1 VIGLVDHGA
10 GNLASVANALDRLE
24 VAWRPVQDAGD
35 LEGVAAAIL
44 PGVGAAGAAMAS
56 LRAAGLDDGLRRF
69 CASGRPYL
77 GICVGLQLLFE
88 RSAEDGAAGLGILAG
103 EVVRI
108 PTAAKLPHVGW
119 NTIELVGGGEW
130 LRPFDGAAFYFTH
143 SYVVAP
149 TDPAVVA
156 AVTDHGTQFVS
167 AVEQGSIFGVQ
178 FHPERSGPRGL
189 ELLAAFCRLAG
200 PVAVA
205 RAH

>member
-1 VIGLVDHGA
+1 MIGLVDHGA
-10 GNLASVANALDRLE
+10 GNLASVANALDHLE
-24 VAWRPVQDAGD
+24 VTWRPVHDAGE
-35 LEGVAAAIL
+35 LEGVTAAIL

-56 LRAAGLDDGLRRF
+56 LRAGGLDDGLRRF

-119 NTIELVGGGEW
+119 NTVEHVGGGW
-130 LRPFDGAAFYFTH
+130 LGPFDGDAFYFTH

-149 TDPAVVA
+149 TDRALVA
-156 AVTDHGTQFVS
+156 AVTDHGARFVS
-167 AVEQGSIFGVQ
+167 AIEHGSIFGVQ

-189 ELLAAFCRLAG
+189 ELLAAFCRAAD
-200 PVAVA
+200 PVPDA
-205 RAH
+205 RAR